1 MVLLGIV
8 ILIGVPSMGESKKKA
23 EVKALANILAEEM
36 RLARQKAITKQ
47 VPVGVAFPSDRATKA
62 HCQSYYILEGD
73 TAKLKKVANYK
84 AEYPSSYIFNGFW
97 DVDTSKL
104 QNPSSTTTNAQPRT
118 GSNYDNFDVRS
129 WGGTRFKDSKD
140 FLFLFTP
147 AGTVKT
153 NNLPNFDGNFHI
165 VVAKGVAYQLA
176 AVPSSA
182 LLDEFMLC
190 FANVDQDNPNQ
201 YFKLMRMTYPCFTIN
216 ISPLGEI
223 NVSEGITGLLES
235 SVQVQ
240 SIEMSPPSSPPEMYP
255 EPNVNPVID
264 PANGTTITPAPN
276 PATLPE
282 GVDATVTAG
291 QTLSF
296 EVKATDSNADTLYC
310 LWTCSGGAITVTG
323 ENQMEWDE
331 AENAWISRTDWV
343 CPASGWHFNI
353 KYTIND
359 NRGGSATGTKVVGI
373 IGPDKVTFASSRDGG
388 TFYEVYEMNADGTGQ
403 TRLTTCGCGPPNA
416 VSNWQPTLSGDG
428 TRIAFASSRDSGIFY
443 EVYGMNMDG
452 TGLKRLT
459 TSGCGPPYAMNN
471 WQPAFS
477 GDGTRIAFASSRDG
491 GAFWEIYVMNADGS
505 DQRRLTTCG
514 CGPPY
519 AVNNWQPTFSS
530 DGKKI
535 AFASSRDGGT
545 FWEIYVM
552 NEDGT
557 GQTRLTTNGGST
569 TSNWEPHFVCDGK
582 KIAFASSRDGGT
594 FWEIYV
600 MNTDGTGQMRLTT
613 NGGPSV
619 TNLWGAW

>member
-1 MVLLGIV
+1 
-8 ILIGVPSMGESKKKA
+8 
-23 EVKALANILAEEM
+23 
-36 RLARQKAITKQ
+36 
-47 VPVGVAFPSDRATKA
+47 
-62 HCQSYYILEGD
+62 
-73 TAKLKKVANYK
+73 
-84 AEYPSSYIFNGFW
+84 
-97 DVDTSKL
+97 
-104 QNPSSTTTNAQPRT
+104 
-118 GSNYDNFDVRS
+118 
-129 WGGTRFKDSKD
+129 
-140 FLFLFTP
+140 
-147 AGTVKT
+147 
-153 NNLPNFDGNFHI
+153 
-165 VVAKGVAYQLA
+165 
-176 AVPSSA
+176 
-182 LLDEFMLC
+182 
-190 FANVDQDNPNQ
+190 
-201 YFKLMRMTYPCFTIN
+201 
-216 ISPLGEI
+216 
-223 NVSEGITGLLES
+223 
-235 SVQVQ
+235 
-240 SIEMSPPSSPPEMYP
+240 MYP

-552 NEDGT
+552 NADGSDQRRLTTCGGGSPYAVSNWQPTFSSDGKKIAFASSRDGGTFWEIYVMNEDGT